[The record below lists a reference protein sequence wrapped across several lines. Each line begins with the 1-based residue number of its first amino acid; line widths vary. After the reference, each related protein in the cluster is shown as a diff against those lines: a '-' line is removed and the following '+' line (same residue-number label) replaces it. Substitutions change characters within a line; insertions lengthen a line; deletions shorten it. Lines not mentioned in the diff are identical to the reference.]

1 MKRNILASIAALL
14 TAILIYSS
22 CTKIDTTDLGNEL
35 IPGSDN
41 VETIDTTL
49 EVITNNLLTLDD
61 TIKMLST
68 ELHTVGIIEND
79 IEFGKTAAQLY
90 SSFVP
95 STSRTYPFIN
105 RDTVKIDSVVL
116 SMSYAQLYGDSTSV
130 QQFEVREISNHFI
143 FKDTGYSLNNPDIPV
158 QPEPL
163 GSKTVFFNTL
173 NDSVYYKNDR
183 DTIRTAGEMRI
194 RLDTAWARRFV
205 NYDTTAGNGYNSD
218 STFMTKFR
226 GLEIRATDAS
236 PVKRALAY
244 FNLNDNSKT
253 RITFYCRIQTNGRTD
268 TIAPYFIYTQRAPQ
282 ANIVLRT
289 PDNGYLAN
297 VNNGIE
303 NDEKLYVQTTP
314 GSYISVKI
322 PGLSALS
329 NRVIHRAEL
338 IAERIPTGEEN
349 YYAPPPY
356 LFAEAFSTTGDS
368 ILSIRNDFI
377 LTNNDPGYDINTL
390 GGLFKNNKYIITISR
405 YVQSIVTD
413 KHTNYTLRISSPFTA
428 QPYFV
433 TSNDQPTFKIP
444 IVINPAIGAGR
455 VVLYGGS
462 FPDINKRMRLR
473 IIYSKI

>member
-1 MKRNILASIAALL
+1 MKRNILASFAALL
-14 TAILIYSS
+14 TLILIYSS
-22 CTKIDTTDLGNEL
+22 CTKIDTTDLGNDL

-41 VETIDTTL
+41 VETEDTTL
-49 EVITNNLLTLDD
+49 DVITENLLTFDD
-61 TIKMLST
+61 STKMLHT
-68 ELHTVGIIEND
+68 ELHTIGIIEND
-79 IEFGKTAAQLY
+79 IEFGKTAAHLY

-95 STSRTYPFIN
+95 SASRTYPFIK
-105 RDTVKIDSVVL
+105 RDTVQIDSVVL
-116 SMSYAQLYGDSTSV
+116 SMSFAQVYGDSMSV
-130 QQFEVREISNHFI
+130 QQFEVREIKPDFNFE
-143 FKDTGYSLNNPDIPV
+143 DTGYSITHPDFPV
-158 QPEPL
+158 QSEIL
-163 GSKTVFFNTL
+163 GSKTIFFNTL
-173 NDSVYYKNDR
+173 KDSVFYRNDR

-205 NYDTTAGNGYNSD
+205 NYDTTSGSAFNND
-218 STFMTKFR
+218 SIFMANFR
-226 GLEIRATDAS
+226 GLEVKATDAS

-268 TIAPYFIYTQRAPQ
+268 TIAPFFIYTPRSPQ
-282 ANIVLRT
+282 ANIVRRT
-289 PDNGYLAN
+289 PGHGYLAN

-322 PGLSALS
+322 PGLSTLS

-338 IAERIPTGEEN
+338 IAERIPTAEEN

-390 GGLFKNNKYIITISR
+390 GGLFRNNKYVITLSR
-405 YVQSIVTD
+405 YIQSIVTD

-433 TSNDQPTFKIP
+433 TSADQPVFQIP
-444 IVINPAIGAGR
+444 IVINPTIAAGR

-462 FPDINKRMRLR
+462 YPDINKRMRLR